1 MELQTAVERFG
12 TWLRLKGNR
21 PTTVATHLGRLERFV
36 ADSGVG
42 LVGELTAEVVERW
55 LVAQLDQTAVYQH
68 HPHRPSQQRPLAAST
83 IKQRWLS
90 LKYFCRFCREKGWLD
105 ADPFAGVPV
114 PNFRARR
121 GTADKMMRPETLKA
135 MLQRARQSAR
145 DYALLAF
152 VADTGCRVGEV
163 ANLSLGDLD
172 VAAGTAVVRGKTK
185 PRTVTFSQAA
195 GEALATWL
203 KERPLLAVDRVFVS
217 GREPMTTNGIRL
229 LLKRLGKGL
238 PGPTNPHALRHL
250 VGQRWTDEL
259 NAEQARAK
267 LGHANVTTTLGFYYR
282 SDQAAQVAATERL
295 SLLTGGEGD
304 ATV

>member
-1 MELQTAVERFG
+1 MEIGAAVERFG
-12 TWLRLKGNR
+12 VWLRLKGNR
-21 PTTVATHLGRLERFV
+21 QTTVQTHLVRLGRFV
-36 ADSGVG
+36 ADSGVERIE
-42 LVGELTAEVVERW
+42 ELTADVIERW
-55 LVAQLDQTAVYQH
+55 LVGQLDQTAVYQA
-68 HPHRPSQQRPLAAST
+68 HPYRPGEKRPLAAST

-90 LKYFCRFCREKGWLD
+90 TKYFCRFCREKGWLE

-121 GTADKMMRPETLKA
+121 GTADKMMRPETLRA
-135 MLQRARQSAR
+135 MLQRARPMVR
-145 DYALLAF
+145 DYAVLAF
-152 VADTGCRVGEV
+152 MADTGCRVGEV
-163 ANLSLGDLD
+163 VNLVLGDVD

-185 PRTVTFSQAA
+185 PRTVTFSAAA
-195 GEALATWL
+195 GEALAAWL
-203 KERPLLAVDRVFVS
+203 KARPETAVSEVFLS
-217 GREPMTTNGIRL
+217 GAEPMTTNGIRL
-229 LLKRLGKGL
+229 LLKRLGAGL

-282 SDQAAQVAATERL
+282 SDQAAQAAATERL

-304 ATV
+304 ARV